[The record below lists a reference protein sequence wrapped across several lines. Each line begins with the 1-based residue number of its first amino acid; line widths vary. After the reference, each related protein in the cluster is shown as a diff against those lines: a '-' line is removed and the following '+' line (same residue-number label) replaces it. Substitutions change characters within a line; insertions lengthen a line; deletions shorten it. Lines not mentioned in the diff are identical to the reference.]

1 MTKPPHWWQKYLDNT
16 HSKLD
21 AFHAQ
26 GFTDHLNNLG
36 PDIKFTTEG
45 EEDGTPDFVD
55 INIVSLE
62 DWSLKI
68 SI

>member
-1 MTKPPHWWQKYLDNT
+1 MDNT

-21 AFHAQ
+21 AFHAH
-26 GFTDHLNNLG
+26 GFTDHLSNLG

-45 EEDGTPDFVD
+45 EEDGTADFVD